1 MKSPKTEQRTRWW
14 RGPRVGL
21 GAMVGAIL
29 LVAAACSGDDESATT
44 QDGTSTTT
52 SVATTTTSVATA
64 TTVPSTTTTVPPV
77 SSQDALPATD
87 AYFAAFNAG
96 DADAVL
102 ALLTTDGSFTERFG
116 SGDQASDLD
125 VADELA
131 FFTGQGTLFKSPSCA
146 VTEDQPVEGTTLSC
160 DYETLDAL
168 TQAVDALPVPTT
180 ATFTVTPLGIS
191 EIHVTYAPEPGQPDF
206 EHVGGKFIS
215 WMAFNR
221 FEVTCLAWYVSRSTS
236 CVDSTSVQETRE
248 VGLMVARYAE
258 EWAAYLDENGCG
270 YLDGC

>member
-1 MKSPKTEQRTRWW
+1 MQTQRLVTMA
-14 RGPRVGL
+14 VCL
-21 GAMVGAIL
+21 VV
-29 LVAAACSGDDESATT
+29 VAAACSSSDGDQATT
-44 QDGTSTTT
+44 SLATTSTTI
-52 SVATTTTSVATA
+52 SATTTTVSAFSV
-64 TTVPSTTTTVPPV
+64 
-77 SSQDALPATD
+77 DEALAVAD

-96 DADAVL
+96 DADAAL
-102 ALLTTDGSFTERFG
+102 ALLTIDGSFTDRFG
-116 SGDQASDLD
+116 GQLASDLD
-125 VADELA
+125 IVDELA
-131 FFTGQGTLFKSPSCA
+131 WFTAQGTVLTSPSCA

-160 DYETLDAL
+160 DYETHDAL

-191 EIHVTYAPEPGQPDF
+191 EIHVTYAPQPLQPDF

-215 WMAFNR
+215 WLALNR
-221 FEVTCLAWYVSRSTS
+221 PEVTCLSWYADDGS
-236 CVDSTSVQETRE
+236 CVDTTSVQEIRE